1 MPKTVKIKGRSSSI
15 TNSFINGIIPCFSPS
30 DLDVNK
36 AIEILALDR
45 ETLACVYCGDNAT
58 EWDHFRPLVLGKRP
72 TGYIS
77 EIKNLVPACGKCNQS
92 KGNKNWKEWIES
104 SAKLSPKTRGINDI
118 DAKIIRLE
126 QYELWGEEFPKITK
140 LDFEKLVGKD
150 LWEKHWSNCD
160 ILHNLM
166 NDCQALS
173 DDIKK
178 IIEDS
183 IS

>member
-1 MPKTVKIKGRSSSI
+1 
-15 TNSFINGIIPCFSPS
+15 
-30 DLDVNK
+30 
-36 AIEILALDR
+36 
-45 ETLACVYCGDNAT
+45 VYCGAT

-150 LWEKHWSNCD
+150 LWEKHWSN
-160 ILHNLM
+160 
-166 NDCQALS
+166 
-173 DDIKK
+173 
-178 IIEDS
+178 
-183 IS
+183 